1 MFRKKNRP
9 LLQQQQGKNGKT
21 TTEDDALQVLESSNA
36 KDAATT
42 NNKNKNA
49 ARAKS
54 PPPKTRKKQQQQQQ
68 VPQQTKSFDSQDNN
82 NMKPSGPAV
91 IRTSSLISSSS
102 TKSGRRGGKQAQSK
116 SQPANKSFPPNPPNG
131 DPLFKPVRTVVWQA
145 GSFVWQECRKENDH
159 RLVGLLC
166 QCPSLLFSCVC
177 VCFSRSTCLCVFCVR
192 DLGNGSLCDSFV
204 FSTGSIRLVLFWF
217 LAPVPIR
224 WLEWCWLGLPFMLH
238 NNCWSIDDDCPLYD
252 SFYLQ
257 TAYLSMIPRPRAPS
271 WSANSRASNTSLA

>member
-68 VPQQTKSFDSQDNN
+68 VPQQTKSLDSQDMNT
-82 NMKPSGPAV
+82 SGPAV

-102 TKSGRRGGKQAQSK
+102 TKSGRGGGKQAQSK
-116 SQPANKSFPPNPPNG
+116 SQPGTKKFFPNPPNG
-131 DPLFKPVRTVVWQA
+131 DPLSEPVRTVVWQA
-145 GSFVWQECRKENDH
+145 GSVLWQECRKENDH

-177 VCFSRSTCLCVFCVR
+177 VCFSLATCVFAWFGVR

-217 LAPVPIR
+217 LAPVTIR
-224 WLEWCWLGLPFMLH
+224 WLE
-238 NNCWSIDDDCPLYD
+238 
-252 SFYLQ
+252 
-257 TAYLSMIPRPRAPS
+257 
-271 WSANSRASNTSLA
+271 